1 MNITYRQNG
10 DYLIP
15 NIIIRKTKPI
25 GPLRQTSQGVFRN
38 APPDTVQ

>member
-10 DYLIP
+10 DYLNP
-15 NIIIRKTKPI
+15 EHRYPQDQAPRT
-25 GPLRQTSQGVFRN
+25 LRQTSQGISEN